1 MRESIIMYDSWG
13 LLIRELP
20 EAQAAELCKM
30 IFAYSFCD
38 EEPVSSDPAINAM
51 FAMIREKL
59 DEDAEAWAETKR
71 RRSEGGKKGMESRW
85 HNSVISNDNSVIT
98 NHNSVK
104 EVITPIT
111 VSESVSVSVS
121 NKDKEKDKR
130 ESRRFTPPSLQE
142 VSEYVREKG
151 YHVDPQA
158 FIDFYTSKGWKV
170 GNQTMKD
177 WRAAIRTWE
186 RREKK
191 THRGNKFNQFE
202 QNTYDYD
209 ELERQLISN

>member
-1 MRESIIMYDSWG
+1 MRHGLIVYDSWG
-13 LLIRELP
+13 QLICGLP
-20 EAQAAELCKM
+20 NEQAAKLCKM
-30 IFAYSFCD
+30 IFGYAFEDID
-38 EEPVSSDPAINAM
+38 EPSDDEAVNAM
-51 FAMIREKL
+51 FSMIRTKM
-59 DEDAEAWAETKR
+59 DEDFEKWECTRAS
-71 RRSEGGKKGMESRW
+71 RSEAGKKGNEVRW
-85 HNSVISNDNSVIT
+85 HSDRKCDTSDRKTSQEVANVAISKSISISNI
-98 NHNSVK
+98 
-104 EVITPIT
+104 
-111 VSESVSVSVS
+111 
-121 NKDKEKDKR
+121 DKEKDKR

-191 THRGNKFNQFE
+191 TPRGNKFNQFE
-202 QNTYDYD
+202 QNTYDYE
-209 ELERQLISN
+209 ELERQLVSN